1 MTMRD
6 QPSTRSRSGSDG
18 TATPAMTYIAVI
30 ALVLLAVIAALT
42 WSSRSVRVKPA
53 SGSAHAMSLAAT
65 PPANGA
71 STGR

>member
-1 MTMRD
+1 MRD
-6 QPSTRSRSGSDG
+6 QPSTKTRSGPG
-18 TATPAMTYIAVI
+18 ETATPAITYIAVI

-65 PPANGA
+65 PPANDA
-71 STGR
+71 TAGR

>member
-1 MTMRD
+1 MTMRE
-6 QPSTRSRSGSDG
+6 QPSTKSRSGADETS
-18 TATPAMTYIAVI
+18 TPAITYIAVI

-65 PPANGA
+65 PPANSG